1 MYLQVLMRGLG
12 EGSEAR
18 LPDCKAAVFGLT
30 QLLKEAIYRPGPL
43 AGQVLSVL
51 LQFLRQVY
59 AGAYFTTTTC
69 VLRINVS
76 SYSTLSSCLF
86 VLVFTLGA
94 HAQQGLLYFWVCLVC
109 LLLFIC
115 VRSSHKG
122 YHLLNGQRRSEQN
135 RTFERFSLKTLRYK
149 ARALPLVR
157 SRPFL
162 SLRIRP
168 L

>member
-1 MYLQVLMRGLG
+1 MRGLG

-76 SYSTLSSCLF
+76 SYSTLSSYPS
-86 VLVFTLGA
+86 A
-94 HAQQGLLYFWVCLVC
+94 RM
-109 LLLFIC
+109 
-115 VRSSHKG
+115 RSKG
-122 YHLLNGQRRSEQN
+122 YCVFLGLSSLSVTLHLCSFVSQRIPPTERATKV
-135 RTFERFSLKTLRYK
+135 RTFEGQNIRTVSLKTLRYK